1 MSQSAD
7 EFRSAYTRFAQ
18 FAANRTWVPVVSP
31 FSLRLTKMDS
41 ASDETF
47 NSISEIREYL
57 QKEHRVE
64 LELVGGGY
72 GCFDLGFSLDG
83 PQTPALLRA
92 LESDG
97 ALHAKLNDAGVHTVR
112 VDTPEKNHAYAGMY
126 DTRILVATNRIQQNP
141 VVDQLRG
148 VREAFG
154 VGSDDK
160 LHFRVAE
167 ISITDLTKK
176 QPNRSWK
183 QRFWRTVTLE
193 FITERFRSP
202 YKVLVRSLVPVTTER
217 DFGDLVVKHSGRGAV
232 VLVHGYA
239 NDFDTAIDSCAI
251 GAYKT
256 RYEQLDRL
264 PVLFS
269 WPARG
274 NPITYERDGTFA
286 QNSQRL
292 FLDALHVILRANK
305 KANKDVDLMAH
316 SHGNE
321 LIVAAL
327 SDRKSEVPETPLRH
341 LLLVEPDSNN
351 QYVKDRTVD
360 LLESSQRMTLYHSE
374 NDVALWF
381 AQILHTGFR
390 AGQTGI
396 DVAQLDAEFKKRLEV
411 INASAVARGLMKHAP
426 HIDSIEVIR
435 DIHDVLNGHMPPR
448 FGIREADTVGYWEMR
463 AS

>member
-1 MSQSAD
+1 
-7 EFRSAYTRFAQ
+7 
-18 FAANRTWVPVVSP
+18 
-31 FSLRLTKMDS
+31 MDA
-41 ASDETF
+41 ASDDTF
-47 NSISEIREYL
+47 SSINEIREHL
-57 QKEHRVE
+57 QREHRVE
-64 LELVGGGY
+64 LALVGGGY
-72 GCFDLGFSLDG
+72 GCCDFGFSLDG

-92 LESDG
+92 LESDS

-126 DTRILVATNRIQQNP
+126 DTRILVATNRVQQDP

-154 VGSDDK
+154 TGSDDK
-160 LHFRVAE
+160 LHYRVGE

-176 QPNRSWK
+176 QSPQTWK
-183 QRFWRTVTLE
+183 KRFWRAITLAFVTD
-193 FITERFRSP
+193 RFRSP
-202 YKVLVRSLVPVTTER
+202 YKVLVRSLTPVTSDNE
-217 DFGDLVVKHSGRGAV
+217 FGKLVVKHSGRGAV

-264 PVLFS
+264 PILFS

-274 NPITYERDGTFA
+274 NSITYERDTTFA

-292 FLDALHVILRANK
+292 FLDALHVILQANK

-321 LIVAAL
+321 LIVSAL
-327 SDRKSEVPETPLRH
+327 SDRKSKVQETPLRH

-351 QYVKDRTVD
+351 KYVKDRTVD

-374 NDVALWF
+374 NDIALWF
-381 AQILHTGFR
+381 AQILHSGFR
-390 AGQTGI
+390 AGRAGI
-396 DVAQLDAEFKKRLEV
+396 AIEQLDTEFKERLEV

-435 DIHDVLNGHMPPR
+435 DIHDVLNGQLPPR
-448 FGIREADTVGYWEMR
+448 FGIREADTVGYWEMTG
-463 AS
+463 A